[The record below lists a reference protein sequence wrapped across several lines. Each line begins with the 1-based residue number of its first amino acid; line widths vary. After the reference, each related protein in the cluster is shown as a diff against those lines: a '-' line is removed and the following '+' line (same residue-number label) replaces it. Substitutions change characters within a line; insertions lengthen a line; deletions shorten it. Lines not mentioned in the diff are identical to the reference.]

1 MSALPQHY
9 DVIRR
14 PVITEKSTNA
24 SAANTVVFE
33 TAMDAGKEAIKEA
46 VEALFSVKVRSVNV
60 VVAKGKRVRFRGRP
74 GKRRNTKK
82 AYVRLVE
89 GYTIDVTSQL

>member
-1 MSALPQHY
+1 MSALPHHY

-24 SAANTVVFE
+24 SSANTVVFE
-33 TAMDAGKEAIKEA
+33 TAMDAGKAAIKEA
-46 VEALFSVKVRSVNV
+46 VEALFSVRVHSVNV
-60 VVAKGKRVRFRGRP
+60 VVAKGKRTRFRGRP
-74 GKRRNTKK
+74 GKRKNTKK

-89 GYTIDVTSQL
+89 GYTIDVTSAL